1 MGNALIPTD
10 SAPMGPRLE
19 KDFETRYLSNN
30 GNRFLY
36 VHPAH
41 HHVFLHVHH
50 VVWHHVCGHPR
61 ERFATNQ
68 NQTSE
73 LNDYLARLKLNC
85 LRRPSLNHPSMIAKI
100 S

>member
-1 MGNALIPTD
+1 MGNALIPTYA
-10 SAPMGPRLE
+10 APMGPRLE

-61 ERFATNQ
+61 ERFVLQYSTIHV
-68 NQTSE
+68 TTT
-73 LNDYLARLKLNC
+73 LIRL
-85 LRRPSLNHPSMIAKI
+85 RSVETP
-100 S
+100 